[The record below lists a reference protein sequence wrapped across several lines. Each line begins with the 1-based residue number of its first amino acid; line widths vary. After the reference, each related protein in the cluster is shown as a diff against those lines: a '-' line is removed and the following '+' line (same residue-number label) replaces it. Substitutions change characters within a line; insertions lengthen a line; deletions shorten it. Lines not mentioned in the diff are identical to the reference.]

1 MVSVAKGDHV
11 WVDQRTGNE
20 FNVEI
25 GARVVGTQAGQ
36 ILLIDDNG
44 KELQFPIQTKFR
56 PMHKSS
62 IDGVDDMISLGDLK
76 ESAIL
81 HNLHIR
87 YKNDKIYTFTGSILV
102 AVNPYKSINIY
113 NIEYMRRYS
122 NKKIGE
128 LPPHIFATGDNAYWS
143 MQRYQH
149 DQCIIISGESGSG
162 KTESTKLILQFL
174 AATSG
179 QHSWI
184 EQQILDANP
193 ILEAFGNAKTVRND
207 NSSRF
212 GKYIDIHFDK
222 RGAIE
227 GAKIEQYLLEKSR
240 IVSQA
245 RDERNYHVFYCML
258 AGMSKEE
265 KQQLDLTA
273 ASDYIYLNQL
283 DGTIYCDSR
292 DDAKEWASIKS
303 ACKVLMFSDEELND
317 ILRLLSAVLHL
328 GNLRFQA
335 TTTQNMDTCVV
346 ANTNVLRI
354 ISKLLKI
361 DENGLCDGL
370 LKRTIFAHGEAVVT
384 PLTQEQAFD
393 VRDAFVKGIYGKMFI
408 WIVDKINSAIFKPK
422 DRVAYRRSLG
432 ILDIFGFEN
441 FQRNSFEQ
449 LCINYANENLQ
460 QFFVHHIFK
469 LEQEEYDNENINWQH
484 ISFEDNQRIL
494 DLIASKS
501 MNIIALID
509 EESRFPK
516 GTDRSLCDKLHVNHS
531 KNENFIPR
539 KTDNIF
545 SFGIRHFAGNVY
557 YDCENFL
564 EKNRD
569 TFSQDL
575 MKLLQETKSKFLRNL
590 FLNEF
595 QVGTETRKRAP
606 SLGTQF
612 KKSLDSLMT
621 ILAACQ
627 PFFVRCIKPNEYK
640 APDNFDRALVCRQ
653 LRYSGMMETISIRR
667 KGYPIRHL
675 FHDFVDRYRLLAA
688 SIGPSHRE
696 GDCRAASDK
705 ICKAALPNQDYQIGK
720 TKVFLK
726 DAQDVFLE
734 QAREQVMARKILV
747 LQNTIRQWIA
757 RRQFLA
763 LRQGVLLIQR
773 YCKSYREVKRYQ
785 TITNGFTRLQ
795 TLFHTRMLTLRYSV
809 LRSRILNLQ
818 RFCRGYLAR
827 QNCSR
832 KLNAIVILQSEVRRH
847 IAQKQM
853 RRYRLEE
860 KMYREAEQE
869 RYEEEKR
876 LIPTLGAKRAKEE
889 AERKY
894 QERLKLF
901 QREIHEQERLD
912 QQRAK
917 EKRLLME
924 TKTYT
929 DENDLFNNMFPS
941 SSDERT
947 TPVYRPTATTAGGM
961 HTTLGNMPQST
972 DNIERID
979 KPLPLPYQDEDLREY
994 TFAKFAS
1001 TYFQGNATPHF
1012 TKKTL
1017 KQPLLAIKSERDQL
1031 AALAIW
1037 ITILRF
1043 MCDLPD
1049 VRTANV
1055 IHQKQ
1060 SVMNKIHSTL
1070 GRKFNKKDLE
1080 EAQKLNES
1088 IDNQPPPDTSSTT
1101 YTNNGSSSVSN
1112 KPTSRSVKQKLV
1124 NMTLKRKSKL
1134 STDVAITRL
1143 KDLDALSSTQQIKM
1157 SGMNPFLEDR
1167 PTSNLEKLH
1176 FIIGIGIHVA
1186 ELRDEIYS
1194 QICKQLTGN
1203 PSSQSIARGWV
1214 LLSLCVGCFAPS
1226 QKLIKYLQNFI
1237 LNGPSG
1243 FPRYCYERLARTMM
1257 NGSRTQPPSWLELQA
1272 TKHKEPLLLQI
1283 TFMDGSSKA
1292 LKADSATTARE
1303 LCDLLAEKINLTDK
1317 FGFSLYIALFDKVS
1331 SLGSGMDH
1339 VMDAISQCEQYAKE
1353 QGTLEKIAPWR
1364 LFFRKEIFAPWHNPR
1379 DDSVATN
1386 LIYQQVVRGIKF
1398 GEYRCEKDD
1407 DLAMIAAQQ
1416 YFIEYGQEL
1425 HTDRLRELLPH
1436 YIPDSQLVQN
1446 KATERWLQIIMH
1458 AHKRHFSNS
1467 KESISVVRVKEDVVN
1482 YARFKWPLLF
1492 SRFYEAYKFSGPT
1505 LPKNEV
1511 IIAVNWTGVYVI
1523 DDQEQVLLEL
1533 SFPEITQILSSKSSG
1548 RQQSNSFTIITIKN
1562 EEYTFTSNNADDI
1575 RDLVI
1580 NFLEGLKRKSKFV
1593 VVIQDFEPVGPGLA
1607 IHRGDLLTL
1616 EEDVRSNSSGSLF
1629 GFNERTGATGEFP
1642 SECVYILPT
1651 LTKPPQDILQIFA
1664 LRWADANQQQT
1675 QNDHL
1680 FSGLSVGENSNS
1692 EFLPEQGYTLEKYA
1706 ETNFRSAPKRTWSN
1720 TFTRQP
1726 IRQPLLKKLQEK
1738 LELSE
1743 EACACF
1749 MNILKYMG
1757 DYQTGYRRRAT
1768 NELTDAVFDPAL
1780 KYEILKDELYCQII
1794 KQLTDNGNRSSE
1806 SRGWELMWLAS
1817 GCFAPSAVLLREV
1830 NLFLRSRK
1838 HQLAADCFAR
1848 LQRTLKNGQRKHP
1861 PHQVEVEAIQH
1872 MTTQIYHKVYFPDD
1886 TSEAFEVD
1894 SSTRAKDFCRN
1905 IADRLKLQSSEG
1917 FSLFVKILDKVIS
1930 VPEGDFFFDFV
1941 RHLTEWIKKTK
1952 QREDPPKYTYQI
1964 FFMRKLWTNAVPGK
1978 DKMADIIFHYHQ
1990 ELPKLIRGY
1999 HKCSVEDAIKLA
2011 ACIYRVRFGDN
2022 TTQFENIQL
2031 KDFVPADLV
2040 DKVPYADWRKKIMAA
2055 HAQSRNVSPED
2066 AKIMFLQI
2074 TYQWSTFGSAFF
2086 EVKQT
2091 SDPTFPEQ
2099 LLIAINKNGVNLIHP
2114 KSKDLLITY
2123 SFTSI
2128 SNWSSG
2134 NTYFNMTVGDIVRGT
2149 RLLCESP
2156 LGYKMDDLLTSYI
2169 SLMVQTM
2176 HRQTTNASSLQQ

>member
-1 MVSVAKGDHV
+1 
-11 WVDQRTGNE
+11 
-20 FNVEI
+20 
-25 GARVVGTQAGQ
+25 
-36 ILLIDDNG
+36 
-44 KELQFPIQTKFR
+44 
-56 PMHKSS
+56 
-62 IDGVDDMISLGDLK
+62 MI
-76 ESAIL
+76 
-81 HNLHIR
+81 N
-87 YKNDKIYTFTGSILV
+87 
-102 AVNPYKSINIY
+102 
-113 NIEYMRRYS
+113 
-122 NKKIGE
+122 
-128 LPPHIFATGDNAYWS
+128 
-143 MQRYQH
+143 
-149 DQCIIISGESGSG
+149 
-162 KTESTKLILQFL
+162 
-174 AATSG
+174 
-179 QHSWI
+179 
-184 EQQILDANP
+184 
-193 ILEAFGNAKTVRND
+193 
-207 NSSRF
+207 
-212 GKYIDIHFDK
+212 
-222 RGAIE
+222 
-227 GAKIEQYLLEKSR
+227 YL
-240 IVSQA
+240 
-245 RDERNYHVFYCML
+245 
-258 AGMSKEE
+258 
-265 KQQLDLTA
+265 
-273 ASDYIYLNQL
+273 
-283 DGTIYCDSR
+283 
-292 DDAKEWASIKS
+292 
-303 ACKVLMFSDEELND
+303 
-317 ILRLLSAVLHL
+317 
-328 GNLRFQA
+328 A
-335 TTTQNMDTCVV
+335 TTTQNMDTCTV
-346 ANTNVLRI
+346 ANINVLRTV
-354 ISKLLKI
+354 SKLLKL
-361 DENGLCDGL
+361 DDNGLRDGL

-384 PLTQEQAFD
+384 PLSQQQAFD

-408 WIVDKINSAIFKPK
+408 WIVEKINSAIFKPK
-422 DRVAYRRSLG
+422 DPSAYRKSLG

-469 LEQEEYDNENINWQH
+469 LEQEEYNNEHINWKH
-484 ISFEDNQRIL
+484 IAFEDNQRIL
-494 DLIASKS
+494 DLIAIKS

-516 GTDRSLCDKLHVNHS
+516 GTDRSLCDKLHANHS

-539 KTDNIF
+539 KTDNNI

-595 QVGTETRKRAP
+595 QIGTETRKRAP

-612 KKSLDSLMT
+612 KKSLDSLMA
-621 ILAACQ
+621 ILSACQ
-627 PFFVRCIKPNEYK
+627 PFFIRCIKPNEYK

-667 KGYPIRHL
+667 KGYPIRHI
-675 FHDFVDRYRLLAA
+675 FRDFVDRYRLLATG
-688 SIGPSHRE
+688 IGPSHLE
-696 GDCRAASDK
+696 GDCRLAAEK
-705 ICKAALPNQDYQIGK
+705 ICKTVLVNQDYQIGK

-734 QAREQVMARKILV
+734 QAREQVMARKILI
-747 LQNTIRQWIA
+747 LQNSIRQWIA
-757 RRQFLA
+757 RRQFIA
-763 LRQGVLLIQR
+763 IRQSVSLIQR
-773 YCKSYREVKRYQ
+773 YCKSHREVKRFQ
-785 TITNGFTRLQ
+785 IMCNGFTRLQ
-795 TLFHTRMLTLRYSV
+795 TQFHTRMLTLRYSV
-809 LRSRILNLQ
+809 LRSRILNIQ
-818 RFCRGYLAR
+818 RYCRGYLAR
-827 QNCSR
+827 QNYSR
-832 KLNAIVILQSEVRRH
+832 KVNAILILQSEVRRH

-853 RRYRLEE
+853 RRFRIEE

-869 RYEEEKR
+869 RHDEEKR
-876 LIPTLGAKRAKEE
+876 LVSSLGVKRAKEE

-894 QERLKLF
+894 QERLKVLE
-901 QREIHEQERLD
+901 REIHEQERLE

-924 TKTYT
+924 RKNYT

-941 SSDERT
+941 NNEERITPTHRPATVT
-947 TPVYRPTATTAGGM
+947 TGGM
-961 HTTLGNMPQST
+961 QSTLGNMPQSM
-972 DNIERID
+972 DNVERID
-979 KPLPLPYQDEDLREY
+979 KPLPLPDQDEDLKEY

-1001 TYFQGNATPHF
+1001 TYFQGNAAPHF

-1049 VRTANV
+1049 VRTPNIV
-1055 IHQKQ
+1055 HQKQ
-1060 SVMNKIHSTL
+1060 SVMTKIHSTL

-1080 EAQKLNES
+1080 EAQKLSES
-1088 IDNQPPPDTSSTT
+1088 IDNQPSLTSPDNSLSIM
-1101 YTNNGSSSVSN
+1101 TNNNNNNSSSPTSN
-1112 KPTSRSVKQKLV
+1112 KTTSRSVKQKLV

-1143 KDLDALSSTQQIKM
+1143 KDLDLLSSTQQIKM

-1176 FIIGIGIHVA
+1176 FIIGLGIHVA
-1186 ELRDEIYS
+1186 ELRDEIYC
-1194 QICKQLTGN
+1194 QICKQLTTN
-1203 PSSQSIARGWV
+1203 PSSQSIARGWI

-1226 QKLIKYLQNFI
+1226 SKLIKYLQNFI

-1243 FPRYCYERLARTMM
+1243 FPRYCYERLSRTMM
-1257 NGSRTQPPSWLELQA
+1257 NGLRTQPPSWLELQA

-1303 LCDLLAEKINLTDK
+1303 LCDLLAEKINLADK

-1364 LFFRKEIFAPWHNPR
+1364 LFFRKEIFAPWHNPQ

-1416 YFIEYGQEL
+1416 YYIEYGQEM
-1425 HTDRLRELLPH
+1425 HIDRLRELLPH
-1436 YIPDSQLVQN
+1436 YIPDNQLVQN
-1446 KATERWLQIIMH
+1446 KATERWLQIIIH
-1458 AHKRHFSNS
+1458 AHKRHFSNT
-1467 KESISVVRVKEDVVN
+1467 KDSISVLRVKEDVVN

-1533 SFPEITQILSSKSSG
+1533 SFPEITQVLSSKSSS

-1562 EEYTFTSNNADDI
+1562 DEYTFTSNNADDI
-1575 RDLVI
+1575 RDLVL
-1580 NFLEGLKRKSKFV
+1580 NFLDGLKQKSKYV
-1593 VVIQDFEPVGPGLA
+1593 VVIQDFDPSGQGLA
-1607 IHRGDLLTL
+1607 IRRGDLITI
-1616 EEDVRSNSSGSLF
+1616 EEDSRSNQTGSFF
-1629 GFNERTGATGEFP
+1629 GYNERTGSTGEFP

-1651 LTKPPQDILQIFA
+1651 LSKPPQDILQIFA
-1664 LRWADANQQQT
+1664 LQWTDTNQQQA
-1675 QNDHL
+1675 QNEHL
-1680 FSGLSVGENSNS
+1680 FSVNGNTNG

-1706 ETNFRSAPKRTWSN
+1706 ETNFRLPPKRTWSN
-1720 TFTRQP
+1720 TFTRRGGINNAGDRLWAFQKEP
-1726 IRQPLLKKLQEK
+1726 LRQPLLKKLQEK

-1743 EACACF
+1743 EACTCF

-1757 DYQTGYRRRAT
+1757 DYQTGLRRRAT
-1768 NELTDAVFDPAL
+1768 NELTDAIFDPAL
-1780 KYEILKDELYCQII
+1780 KHEILKDEIFCQIV
-1794 KQLTDNGNRSSE
+1794 KQLTDNGNQASE

-1817 GCFAPSAVLLREV
+1817 GCFAPSAVLLKEV

-1978 DKMADIIFHYHQ
+1978 DRMADIIFHYHQ

-1999 HKCSVEDAIKLA
+1999 HKCSIDEAVQLA
-2011 ACIYRVRFGDN
+2011 ACIYRVRYGDN
-2022 TTQFENIQL
+2022 TAQFENLQL
-2031 KDFVPADLV
+2031 KDLLPSDLI
-2040 DKVPYADWRKKIMAA
+2040 DKLPYAEWKKHIVTV
-2055 HAQSRNVSPED
+2055 HGQSRNVSSED
-2066 AKIMFLQI
+2066 AKIKFLKI
-2074 TYQWSTFGSAFF
+2074 VYQWTTFGSAFF

-2091 SDPTFPEQ
+2091 SDPAFPEQ

-2114 KSKDLLITY
+2114 KTKDLLMTY
-2123 SFTSI
+2123 PFTSI

-2134 NTYFNMTVGDIVRGT
+2134 NTYFNMTVGDIVRGS

-2176 HRQTTNASSLQQ
+2176 HRQSTNGSSSRQ